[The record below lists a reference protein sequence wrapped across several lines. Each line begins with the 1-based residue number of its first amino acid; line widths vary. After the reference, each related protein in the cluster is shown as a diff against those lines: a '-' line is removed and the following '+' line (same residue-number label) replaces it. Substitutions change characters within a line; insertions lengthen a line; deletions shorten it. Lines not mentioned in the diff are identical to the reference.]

1 MHRRTLHRTNSRP
14 VPLANQRR
22 QGIRMKQFMMKWIRA
37 MRAPFFTASAVPVL
51 VGTALAFNLTG
62 RFNLYKFIL
71 VLIGV
76 PLFNAGTNLA
86 NDYYDHKTGNDEMNT
101 RVTPFSGGSRVIQE
115 GTVPPRQM
123 LAASLLFFAAGSI
136 IGLYLN
142 AVTPG
147 NVVLYLGIFGFLSGF
162 FYTAAPVLIGY
173 RGIGEF
179 VVGLDLGTL
188 AILGAYYVQAHSLSW
203 PAFWLSLP
211 IGFLVAAILY
221 INQFPDYD
229 ADKAVGKKHL
239 VVRLGKRKA
248 VYGYYLLIL
257 ATYSVI
263 LATVVF
269 KLVTPFV
276 LLSFLT
282 LPIALGAVK
291 ILKSNFDKFTELIP
305 AQAKT
310 IQTHLLTGL
319 LLSLGLVIGKIV

>member
-1 MHRRTLHRTNSRP
+1 M
-14 VPLANQRR
+14 
-22 QGIRMKQFMMKWIRA
+22 
-37 MRAPFFTASAVPVL
+37 FFGL
-51 VGTALAFNLTG
+51 
-62 RFNLYKFIL
+62 
-71 VLIGV
+71 
-76 PLFNAGTNLA
+76 
-86 NDYYDHKTGNDEMNT
+86 
-101 RVTPFSGGSRVIQE
+101 GSV
-115 GTVPPRQM
+115 
-123 LAASLLFFAAGSI
+123 

-147 NVVLYLGIFGFLSGF
+147 NLILYLGIFGLLSGF

-188 AILGAYYVQAHSLSW
+188 AILGTYYVQAHSLSW

-229 ADKAVGKKHL
+229 ADRAVGKKHL

-257 ATYSVI
+257 ASYGVIAGSV
-263 LATVVF
+263 AF
-269 KLVTPFV
+269 KLVTPFA

-282 LPIALGAVK
+282 LPIALGAIK
-291 ILKSNFDKFTELIP
+291 ILKSNFDKFAELIP

-310 IQTHLLTGL
+310 VQTHLFTGL
-319 LLSLGLVIGKIV
+319 LLSLGLVVGRML

>member
-1 MHRRTLHRTNSRP
+1 
-14 VPLANQRR
+14 
-22 QGIRMKQFMMKWIRA
+22 MKQFVTKWIRA

-71 VLIGV
+71 VLVGV

-86 NDYYDHKTGNDEMNT
+86 NDYYDHKTSNDEINT

-115 GTVPPRQM
+115 GTVSPKHM

-147 NVVLYLGIFGFLSGF
+147 NVVLYLGIFGLLSGF

-239 VVRLGKRKA
+239 VVRLGKKKA

-291 ILKSNFDKFTELIP
+291 VLKSNFDKFTELIP

>member
-1 MHRRTLHRTNSRP
+1 MGQAGS
-14 VPLANQRR
+14 PLKRFVA
-22 QGIRMKQFMMKWIRA
+22 KWIRA
-37 MRAPFFTASAVPVL
+37 IRAPFFTASAVPVL
-51 VGTALAFNLTG
+51 VGTALAWNITG
-62 RFNLYKFIL
+62 RFSLHKFVL

-86 NDYYDHKTGNDEMNT
+86 NDYYDHKTGNDEINT

-115 GTVPPRQM
+115 GTVRPKQM
-123 LAASLLFFAAGSI
+123 LIGSLVFFAVGSI

-147 NVVLYLGIFGFLSGF
+147 NLILYLGIFGLLSGF

-179 VVGLDLGTL
+179 IVGLDLGTL

-257 ATYSVI
+257 STYAVI
-263 LATVVF
+263 LGSVAF
-269 KLVTPFV
+269 KLITPFV
-276 LLSFLT
+276 LFSFLT

-291 ILKSNFDKFTELIP
+291 ILRSNFDKFAELVP

-310 IQTHLLTGL
+310 IQTHLFTGL
-319 LLSLGLVIGKIV
+319 LLTVGLIIGRVV

>member
-1 MHRRTLHRTNSRP
+1 MSSKPVHRID
-14 VPLANQRR
+14 RR
-22 QGIRMKQFMMKWIRA
+22 RAGIRMKRFMMKWIRA

-86 NDYYDHKTGNDEMNT
+86 NDYYDHKTGNDEINT
-101 RVTPFSGGSRVIQE
+101 KITPFSGGSRVIQE
-115 GTVPPRQM
+115 GAVSPKQM

-147 NVVLYLGIFGFLSGF
+147 NVILYLGIFGLLSGF

-173 RGIGEF
+173 RGVGEF

>member
-1 MHRRTLHRTNSRP
+1 MNGFFT
-14 VPLANQRR
+14 
-22 QGIRMKQFMMKWIRA
+22 KWIRA
-37 MRAPFFTASAVPVL
+37 IRAPFFTASVVPVL
-51 VGTALAFNLTG
+51 VGTALAWNVTG
-62 RFNLYKFIL
+62 RFSLYKFIL
-71 VLIGV
+71 VLVGV

-86 NDYYDHKTGNDEMNT
+86 NDYYDHKTGNDEINT
-101 RVTPFSGGSRVIQE
+101 KVTPFSGGSRVIQE
-115 GTVPPRQM
+115 GKVRPKQM
-123 LAASLLFFAAGSI
+123 LIGSLLFFGAGSV

-147 NVVLYLGIFGFLSGF
+147 NLILYLGIFGLLSGF

-179 VVGLDLGTL
+179 VVGLNLGTL
-188 AILGAYYVQAHSLSW
+188 AILGAYYVQAHTLSW

-239 VVRLGKRKA
+239 VVRLGKKKA

-257 ATYSVI
+257 ATYAIILGSV
-263 LATVVF
+263 AF
-269 KLVTPFV
+269 RLVTPFV

-282 LPIALGAVK
+282 LPLAIGAVK
-291 ILKSNFDKFTELIP
+291 TLGSNFDKFSELIP

-310 IQTHLLTGL
+310 IQTHLFTGL
-319 LLSLGLVIGKIV
+319 LLSLGLVIGKIVGIS